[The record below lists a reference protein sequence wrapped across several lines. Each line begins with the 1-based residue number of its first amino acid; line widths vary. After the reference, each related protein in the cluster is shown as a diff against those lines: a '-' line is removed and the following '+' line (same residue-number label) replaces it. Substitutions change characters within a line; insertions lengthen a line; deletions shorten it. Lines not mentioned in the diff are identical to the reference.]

1 MNIDLIDIYDAT
13 GLGRV
18 VDSLKFASERSADL
32 PLADVLVISRVLFA
46 VVMIGFVGH
55 FFDNIK
61 QSLFAAKSEAKAKD
75 FPRR

>member
-1 MNIDLIDIYDAT
+1 MNIHLIDLYNAT

-18 VDSLKFASERSADL
+18 VDSLKFATGGNSDL

-61 QSLFAAKSEAKAKD
+61 QSLFAVKSEAKAKD

>member
-1 MNIDLIDIYDAT
+1 MNIHLIDIYNAT
-13 GLGRV
+13 GLSRV
-18 VDSLKFASERSADL
+18 VDSLKFATEGSAEL

-61 QSLFAAKSEAKAKD
+61 QSLFAVKSAAKAKD